1 MKKRIFCLLT
11 AVCMIVSL
19 LAFSSCGKDIAP
31 EEGTVT
37 RITVDIN
44 PSVEFIVDDQ
54 NKIVSV
60 TALNDD
66 GSILIAGEAM
76 VGMTPEEATAHIVT
90 LAVETGYLIGGNAN
104 ASENTV
110 KISVSGDTKYAK
122 ALTENVKTA
131 AEDVLDE
138 CDIEG
143 KIEKIEAMNMEALR
157 ALAASTAL
165 YEEDEIAEMDENQ
178 LYAVL
183 AESRVETALLL
194 TEDMRNAY
202 HAAKEYE
209 ISFAEREETAKIIK
223 AMGGLYTLTYT
234 AYKTA
239 LDVYSSAITALDTFR
254 YEALVSP
261 DSPYQRSLAA
271 LREAKVELL
280 KQKTYT
286 ATLEVNGEEY
296 TAATITLR
304 MTEEQYETALKAYED
319 LGKAA
324 NDGMMKLIDALR
336 DSEKRM
342 RELEAT
348 IFDDNIEETLKAH
361 VLDIEAGVNAA
372 KDRFFASFENA
383 HADDIARI
391 EAELIAK
398 KQELRDHVESAS

>member
-1 MKKRIFCLLT
+1 MKKRIICMLM
-11 AVCMIVSL
+11 AVCMIASMLSL
-19 LAFSSCGKDIAP
+19 SSCGKEIAP

-76 VGMTPEEATAHIVT
+76 IGMTPEEATTHIVT
-90 LAVETGYLIGGNAN
+90 LAVETGYLVGGNAD

-110 KISVSGDTKYAK
+110 KISVSGDTRYAK

-143 KIEKIEAMNMEALR
+143 KIEKIEAMNLEALR

-165 YEEDEIAEMDENQ
+165 YEEDAIAEMDENQ

-202 HAAKEYE
+202 YAAKEYE

-261 DSPYQRSLAA
+261 DSPYQRSLTA

-286 ATLEVNGEEY
+286 ATLEVDGEEY

-336 DSEKRM
+336 DSESRM

-348 IFDDNIEETLKAH
+348 IFDDNIEETLKEH

-398 KQELRDHVESAS
+398 KQELKNHVENPS